1 MTKADNRA
9 SLDPDPFAEPFWTL
23 AMAAAWAI
31 WRNADKVREVAQ
43 FQTARL
49 LDTVNDRVRPDDAI
63 SPEKNQVGEFEER
76 PHTGSLFDVLNE
88 AAREPAD
95 QVLHSKEARVA
106 LWAAL
111 QSGELPA
118 WGIPNDLADRVEILK
133 HTWIELTYFEPS
145 AGGGD
150 AIGNNYREVRY
161 LAVRVRSED
170 PLRIWPA
177 WTPRRRPRSSPT
189 FLSSIPKFRKYQRRF
204 GRTENFRPVYLTVT
218 IALSKPSRNAAKPRR
233 RQKRSIAPLSW
244 PIADNNGLSE
254 IVHLFCAFIGLSPS
268 QPSTLRHSAYRRRN
282 FVSPEISDYPSG
294 IMTPAEAARYLRLA
308 VTTLAKARCWGGGPV
323 FLRLGRRIGYNR
335 SDLDAWL
342 SVRRAKSTSDAAR
355 LPSKV
360 ADITA

>member
-1 MTKADNRA
+1 
-9 SLDPDPFAEPFWTL
+9 
-23 AMAAAWAI
+23 MAAAWAI

-63 SPEKNQVGEFEER
+63 SPDKNRVGEFEER

-177 WTPRRRPRSSPT
+177 LDAATAT
-189 FLSSIPKFRKYQRRF
+189 TKLANIPKLHTKIQKISETLWPDGKFPARVSDRDNCIIEAFKERSETPPSPKTIHRALKF
-204 GRTENFRPVYLTVT
+204 G
-218 IALSKPSRNAAKPRR
+218 
-233 RQKRSIAPLSW
+233 Q
-244 PIADNNGLSE
+244 
-254 IVHLFCAFIGLSPS
+254 
-268 QPSTLRHSAYRRRN
+268 
-282 FVSPEISDYPSG
+282 
-294 IMTPAEAARYLRLA
+294 
-308 VTTLAKARCWGGGPV
+308 
-323 FLRLGRRIGYNR
+323 
-335 SDLDAWL
+335 
-342 SVRRAKSTSDAAR
+342 
-355 LPSKV
+355 
-360 ADITA
+360 